1 MKGKVM
7 KLETIKKRLSKD
19 RPMVSVTLRMPE
31 DVVNDLKKIAPL
43 KGFSGYQGLLRGY
56 VGAGLREDLELMEGS
71 AVVQLIEKLRADGV
85 PEATLNKATSS
96 LKLSVN
102 KSDKKLFVERRPEGD
117 YAVRKANSERAS
129 DVLPTQAKAIER
141 ARELRP
147 GASPLVERVRKTT
160 GGKPDKWRKA

>member
-1 MKGKVM
+1 M

-56 VGAGLREDLELMEGS
+56 VGAALREDLERMEGS

-85 PEATLNKATSS
+85 PEATLQKATSS
-96 LKLSVN
+96 LKITITKHDN
-102 KSDKKLFVERRPEGD
+102 KLFVEKRPAGD
-117 YAVRKANSERAS
+117 FAVRKGNSERAS
-129 DVLPTQAKAIER
+129 AVLPTQAEAIAR
-141 ARELRP
+141 AKKLNP
-147 GASPLVERVRKTT
+147 GASPVVERVRNTT
-160 GGKPDKWRKA
+160 GGKPNQWRKA

>member
-1 MKGKVM
+1 M

-19 RPMVSVTLRMPE
+19 RPMVSVTLRMPD
-31 DVVNDLKKIAPL
+31 DVVNDLKKVAPL
-43 KGFSGYQGLLRGY
+43 KGFSGYQGLLRAY
-56 VGAGLREDLELMEGS
+56 VGAGLREDLELMEGT

-85 PEATLNKATSS
+85 PEATLYKAASS
-96 LKLSVN
+96 LKLRVN
-102 KSDKKLFVERRPEGD
+102 ESDKKLFVEQRPEGD

-129 DVLPTQAKAIER
+129 EVLPTQAKAIER

-147 GASPLVERVRKTT
+147 GISPLVERVRHTK